1 VPWPLVKLIPK
12 KTHFKFVRFAFFAS
26 FVSVALVIF
35 SFGSMIS
42 AGYRDSPIALYE
54 NATGSPGERIGAVL
68 TQGFNLGIDFTGGT
82 VLEIH
87 AQEPI
92 DMARLRAAL
101 EGAEVGE
108 VQVQGFTDP
117 HNAMVRLPPQQTEG
131 DANMQRARAAIEQVE
146 PGATFGRTEAVGP
159 KVSGELFVNSLVSL
173 GLAMLLVMAYIWARF
188 DLQFGVGAV
197 LSLLHDAILTLGV
210 FSFFRIE
217 FTLPVIAALLTV
229 IGYSMNDTVVVF
241 DRMRENF
248 RRFKAMPPAEV
259 IDLSINET
267 LSRTLMTIGTVL
279 LASAAL
285 FIYGGDTMRAFAICM
300 LFGIIVATYSSIY
313 IAAPALPMFGDRPGR
328 PSGPKSGLRSRGA
341 GPVGA
346 TK

>member
-1 VPWPLVKLIPK
+1 MPWPLVKLIPK

-26 FVSVALVIF
+26 FASIAAVLL

-42 AGYRDSPIALYE
+42 AGFTESPVAMYQRAE
-54 NATGSPGERIGAVL
+54 GTPSQKIGYIL
-68 TQGFNLGIDFTGGT
+68 SRGFNLGIDFTGGT
-82 VLEIH
+82 LFEIH
-87 AQEPI
+87 GENPI
-92 DMARLRAAL
+92 DLGRLRDAL
-101 EGAEVGE
+101 EAAAVGE

-117 HNAMVRLPPQQTEG
+117 NNAMVRLPPQQVEG
-131 DANMQRARAAIEQVE
+131 DANLQRARAAIEQVE
-146 PGATFGRTEAVGP
+146 PGVTFGRTEAVGP
-159 KVSGELFVNSLVSL
+159 KVSGELFLNSLISL

-197 LSLLHDAILTLGV
+197 LSLFHDAILTLGV

-248 RRFKAMPPAEV
+248 RRYKAMPPTEV

-285 FIYGGDTMRAFAICM
+285 YIYGGETMRAFAICM
-300 LFGIIVATYSSIY
+300 LFGTVVATYSSIY
-313 IAAPALPMFGDRPGR
+313 IAAPALPLFGERPGR

-341 GPVGA
+341 TAPE
-346 TK
+346 